1 VISAPFSF
9 SNPLTLS
16 FFKKKTP
23 FFLVFVPDSLSSLKR
38 FIFPLPPRH
47 PGIIDPATKIR
58 RRFGPLPKKK
68 ESTPTRRLFVLHWS
82 IAPER
87 KKEPPQCCQLLE
99 EEKEEGSSFHDDATR
114 TERTIES

>member
-9 SNPLTLS
+9 SNPLTIF
-16 FFKKKTP
+16 FFKKKT

-68 ESTPTRRLFVLHWS
+68 RIHSYSSMIR
-82 IAPER
+82 IALVNCSR
-87 KKEPPQCCQLLE
+87 KKKKPSVLPI
-99 EEKEEGSSFHDDATR
+99 AR
-114 TERTIES
+114 RRERRRK